1 MTIEELEVLK
11 NDNAVKAKTIL
22 EAEDGI
28 IEDAQKLLDE
38 NQKIS
43 EKIEAFKSVEKQ
55 LLPVETKSKDII
67 MENTAKIIMPFSEA
81 SYKSLPFSGATGYE
95 KAKMGYAFG
104 MFALSTRG
112 NQKAIQW
119 LSENTS
125 FKAVNETTNSAGGF
139 LVPDELIAELLFL
152 REQYGVV
159 RQNSAVRNM
168 NSDVLWIPKNSAST
182 TAYWVGESTA
192 ITQSQPTFERVQI
205 LAKKLGILTA
215 VTSEVNEDSIIEIGT
230 ALAQDMAW
238 KFAQE
243 EDRVCMIGSSAT
255 ATDGNINGFITE
267 NLGVGSNAGSVNAA
281 TGSAANYNA
290 TTLANFRT
298 MVGKLPLY
306 ADNENAKWY
315 MSKAFFNDVV
325 ANRLDSLSGN
335 AALDIMNF
343 QSGRPTLYGYPIVYS
358 QHLASTAAGTTGTA
372 LCALANLKTGTVFG
386 DRRSVQISVSSDY
399 LFNSDELAFKA
410 VERFGFTCHDP
421 GTSSAPGSVIV
432 LKRLT

>member
-1 MTIEELEVLK
+1 MNIEALEAKKRENALKAKEILSLEDGSVEEAQKFLSENEEISAKINVLK
-11 NDNAVKAKTIL
+11 AADEQIL
-22 EAEDGI
+22 PVVNEV
-28 IEDAQKLLDE
+28 
-38 NQKIS
+38 
-43 EKIEAFKSVEKQ
+43 KSVENTSEII
-55 LLPVETKSKDII
+55 LPLS
-67 MENTAKIIMPFSEA
+67 AS
-81 SYKSLPFSGATGYE
+81 SYKSLPFSGSTGYE
-95 KAKMGYAFG
+95 KAKMAYAFG
-104 MFALSTRG
+104 MFALSTKG
-112 NQKAIQW
+112 NKKAIKW

-125 FKAVNETTNSAGGF
+125 YKAVNEGTNSAGGF
-139 LVPDELIAELLFL
+139 LVPDELVAELIFL

-159 RQNSAVRNM
+159 RQNATIRTMS
-168 NSDVLWIPKNSAST
+168 SDVLWIPKNSTST

-192 ITQSQPTFERVQI
+192 ITQSQPVFDRVQV

-215 VTSEVNEDSIIEIGT
+215 VTSEVNEDSIIEIGA

-267 NLGVGSNAGSVNAA
+267 ANGVASNLGIVAGA

-290 TTLANFRT
+290 ITLANFRA

-306 ADNENAKWY
+306 ADTVDAKWY
-315 MSKAFFNDVV
+315 MSKQFFNDVV
-325 ANRLDSLSGN
+325 ANRLDALSGN

-343 QSGRPTLYGYPIVYS
+343 QNGRPTLYGYPVVYS
-358 QHLASTAAGTTGTA
+358 QHLANTAAGTANTP
-372 LCALANLKTGTVFG
+372 LCALANLKTGTVLG

-399 LFNSDELAFKA
+399 LFNTDELAFKA

-421 GTSSAPGSVIV
+421 GTSTQAGSVIV
-432 LKRLT
+432 LRRTT